1 VWRSASAQV
10 NGPHDGV
17 MRQRVVR
24 VALTAA
30 LVAVVLLAVPLALAI
45 RSSLYAD
52 QRDTLERSALAAA
65 VRVSPD
71 YTSGDPAE
79 LPRPPA
85 GGRLGL
91 YDPQARLRAGS
102 GPRSGDAPVRRALG
116 GDAVRGHS
124 GGDLVV
130 TVPVSHAEKVIGVV
144 RASSPA
150 AAVRNGVLAAW
161 AVLLGVAALAL
172 AVAVGV
178 ARRQARV
185 LAAPLE
191 ELSRHCR
198 AVTEGDLDA
207 RAAPSSVA
215 EIDQVARTHNEML
228 HSLSE
233 LVRHERDFTA
243 NASHQLRT
251 PLTGLQLTLE
261 AGLAQDDD
269 ARLRPV
275 LGEALATTHRLHHT
289 VEEVLRLSRAS
300 EVSRSAAGKIAVGQM
315 LRDVEERWHGLF
327 ARNGRRLECTA
338 RDTPTDA
345 LVPGAPVSE
354 VLGILLDN
362 ARVHGRG
369 TVRVTVRDLEDAIAF
384 DVSDEGA
391 VAGEPARLFDRGHTG
406 DGQGVG
412 IGLALARDLAVSL
425 GGRISL
431 ASASPATFTLLIP
444 VDQDEAREASG

>member
-1 VWRSASAQV
+1 
-10 NGPHDGV
+10 

-30 LVAVVLLAVPLALAI
+30 LVAVALLAVPLALAI

-52 QRDTLERSALAAA
+52 QRDTLERSALAGAL
-65 VRVSPD
+65 RVSPD
-71 YTSGDPAE
+71 YTTGDPAE

-91 YDPQARLRAGS
+91 YDPQSRLRAGS
-102 GPRSGDAPVRRALG
+102 GPDAGDAPVRRALG
-116 GDAVRGHS
+116 GEAVRGHS

-150 AAVRNGVLAAW
+150 VSVRERVLAVW

-172 AVAVGV
+172 AVAVGI
-178 ARRQARV
+178 ARRQARA

-191 ELSRHCR
+191 DLSRHCR
-198 AVTEGDLDA
+198 AVTEGDLNA

-233 LVRHERDFTA
+233 LLRHERDFTA

-251 PLTGLQLTLE
+251 PLTGLQLALE

-275 LGEALATTHRLHHT
+275 LNEALATTHRLHHT
-289 VEEVLRLSRAS
+289 VEEVLRLSRAR
-300 EVSRSAAGKIAVGQM
+300 EGSRPATGKTAVRQL
-315 LRDVEERWHGLF
+315 LREAEERWHGVF
-327 ARNGRRLECTA
+327 ARDGRRLECAA
-338 RDTPTDA
+338 RDAPADA
-345 LVPGAPVSE
+345 LVPGTPVSE

-369 TVRVTVRDLEDAIAF
+369 TVRVTVRDLEDALAF

-391 VAGEPARLFDRGHTG
+391 VTGEPARLFDRGHTG
-406 DGQGVG
+406 GGQGAG

-425 GGRISL
+425 GGRLSL
-431 ASASPATFTLLIP
+431 TSAHPATFTLLLP
-444 VDQDEAREASG
+444 VDQDEAQGAPG

>member
-1 VWRSASAQV
+1 
-10 NGPHDGV
+10 

-52 QRDTLERSALAAA
+52 QRDALERAALAAA

-71 YTSGDPAE
+71 FVTGDPVE
-79 LPRPPA
+79 LPEPPS

-91 YDPQARLRAGS
+91 YDPQLRLRAGS
-102 GPRSGDAPVRRALG
+102 GPRPGDTPVRQSLEGA
-116 GDAVRGHS
+116 AVRGRA
-124 GGDLVV
+124 GADLVV
-130 TVPVSHAEKVIGVV
+130 AVPVSHAEKVIGVV
-144 RASSPA
+144 RASTPA
-150 AAVRNGVLAAW
+150 DAVRDRVVTAW
-161 AVLLGVAALAL
+161 TLLLGVAALAL
-172 AVAVGV
+172 TVAVLV
-178 ARRQARV
+178 ARRQARA

-191 ELSRHCR
+191 DLSRHCR
-198 AVTEGDLDA
+198 AVTEGDLTA

-215 EIDQVARTHNEML
+215 EIDQVSRTHNEML
-228 HSLSE
+228 HSLAE
-233 LVRHERDFTA
+233 LLRHERDFTA

-251 PLTGLQLTLE
+251 PLTGLQLALE

-275 LGEALATTHRLHHT
+275 LAEALATTQRLHRT
-289 VEEVLRLSRAS
+289 VDEVLRLSR
-300 EVSRSAAGKIAVGQM
+300 SRETARTTAGTIAVRQL
-315 LRDVEERWHGLF
+315 LRETEERWHGVF
-327 ARNGRRLECTA
+327 AQDGRRLECA
-338 RDTPTDA
+338 GQDA
-345 LVPGAPVSE
+345 PADVRVPGGSVSE

-369 TVRVTVRDLEDAIAF
+369 TVRVAVRDLEDALAL

-391 VAGEPARLFDRGHTG
+391 VTGEPSRLFDRGRTG
-406 DGQGVG
+406 DVHGTG

-425 GGRISL
+425 GGRLSL
-431 ASASPATFTLLIP
+431 TSRHPATFTLLLP
-444 VDQDEAREASG
+444 VGQDETPGAWTGG

>member
-1 VWRSASAQV
+1 
-10 NGPHDGV
+10 

-52 QRDTLERSALAAA
+52 QRDTLERSVLAAA

-71 YTSGDPAE
+71 FVTGDPVE
-79 LPRPPA
+79 LPAPPS

-91 YDPQARLRAGS
+91 YDPQLRLRAGS
-102 GPRSGDAPVRRALG
+102 GPRSGDTPVRQSLDGEVARSRAG
-116 GDAVRGHS
+116 Q
-124 GGDLVV
+124 DLVV
-130 TVPVSHAEKVIGVV
+130 AVPVSHAEKVIGVV

-150 AAVRNGVLAAW
+150 AAVRNRVAVAW
-161 AVLLGVAALAL
+161 LLLLGVAALAL
-172 AVAVGV
+172 TVAVLV

-191 ELSRHCR
+191 DLSRQCR
-198 AVTEGDLDA
+198 AVTEGDLSV

-233 LVRHERDFTA
+233 LLRRERDFTA

-251 PLTGLQLTLE
+251 PLTGLQLALE
-261 AGLAQDDD
+261 AGLGQDDD

-275 LGEALATTHRLHHT
+275 LAEALATTQRLHHT
-289 VEEVLRLSRAS
+289 VEEVLRLSRSGETA
-300 EVSRSAAGKIAVGQM
+300 RPTAGTITVRQL
-315 LRDVEERWHGLF
+315 LRETEDRWHGLF
-327 ARNGRRLECTA
+327 AQDGRRLECSTHE
-338 RDTPTDA
+338 TPADIR
-345 LVPGAPVSE
+345 VPGASVSE

-369 TVRVTVRDLEDAIAF
+369 TVRVAVRDLEDALAF
-384 DVSDEGA
+384 DESDEG
-391 VAGEPARLFDRGHTG
+391 VVTVEPSRLFDRGRTG
-406 DGQGVG
+406 DGEGTG
-412 IGLALARDLAVSL
+412 IGLALARELAVSL
-425 GGRISL
+425 GGRLSL
-431 ASASPATFTLLIP
+431 TNRHPATFTLLLP
-444 VDQDEAREASG
+444 VEGDET